1 MAEQWT
7 IKVKIVSMDNEAI
20 NSKKGT
26 KWKPGDDLT
35 LQIEGHATINMLKQ
49 RIALIVMAHPKY
61 QSVSFGGSESLDD
74 VMKLEDIEGMTNGK
88 TMDLVVAVPPEPEAP
103 PVEISDDEGLAA
115 GEEEALPAVPS
126 ADLISKELSDAD
138 ADKQGELKGQAQ
150 DAPWPKR
157 IPRLWIQDPSFA
169 LEDGDLK
176 VAVSKFTEAM
186 MLGGVSAMM
195 LAKRAEMLLKQK
207 RYRAVEADATL
218 ALELNPDSAKAYRAR
233 GKARRFLGEYALSA
247 QDFSQAQTIDYD
259 DGVVDMHKY
268 VQTRTEKLR
277 LKAAQDAKK
286 AEESEGKAAGA

>member
-103 PVEISDDEGLAA
+103 PVEISDDEGVAA

-150 DAPWPKR
+150 D
-157 IPRLWIQDPSFA
+157 A

-277 LKAAQDAKK
+277 LKDAKK